1 MTIRSKERNERN
13 SQFAKRTKCTVQ
25 ISSSLSLTGWG
36 TSHTVA
42 ASFNTFIMLSTGY
55 LHARSAKYKS
65 QKEKVDMPADTVSRA
80 LAVSDQ
86 RTFLLISVTG
96 NQGNITSRSI
106 PMAATFMP

>member
-13 SQFAKRTKCTVQ
+13 SQFAKRTKCTVTVQ

-65 QKEKVDMPADTVSRA
+65 QKEKVDPA
-80 LAVSDQ
+80 
-86 RTFLLISVTG
+86 G
-96 NQGNITSRSI
+96 
-106 PMAATFMP
+106 